1 MKKIKSYVQDFN
13 KIIELKLINFDIWLR
28 LNIDLLNYF
37 KYNYVN

>member
-28 LNIDLLNYF
+28 LNIDL
-37 KYNYVN
+37 